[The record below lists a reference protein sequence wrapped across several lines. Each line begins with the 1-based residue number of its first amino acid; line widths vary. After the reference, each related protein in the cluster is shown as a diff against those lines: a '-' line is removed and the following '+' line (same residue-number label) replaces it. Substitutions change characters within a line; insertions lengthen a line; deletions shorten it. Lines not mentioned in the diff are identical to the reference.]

1 MGFRMVVAPIDSV
14 LLTAQIMR
22 EMAGVFKRDG
32 HTLAL
37 ADRMV
42 GFDEIK
48 TILGVSEYLSLRDEL
63 ARDS

>member
-1 MGFRMVVAPIDSV
+1 V
-14 LLTAQIMR
+14 LLTARIMR
-22 EMAGVFKRDG
+22 EMAEVFKRDG

-48 TILGVSEYLSLRDEL
+48 TILGVGGYLSLRDEL